1 MKKSVLVDLV
11 VRGSSMK
18 TKLTHGEKWYSLKES
33 LFKKNKLYHH
43 STVDKSIPNRM
54 GYKEALAYYKNK
66 ISDYFDSKL
75 TVSDF
80 DSVEDYYGYFEAK
93 KLLRA
98 R

>member
-1 MKKSVLVDLV
+1 M
-11 VRGSSMK
+11 
-18 TKLTHGEKWYSLKES
+18 THGEAWFVAKENIKWEHGYYREPSRLP
-33 LFKKNKLYHH
+33 
-43 STVDKSIPNRM
+43 DRM
-54 GYKEALAYYKNK
+54 NPKDAIKYYKAK

-98 R
+98 K